1 MKMLKTL
8 GLTLAMAGLLA
19 APALATEIS
28 GTITFAGTVTLDTAS
43 AGSATQVTGWYGFG
57 GVGNPFVASV
67 GGDFD
72 TYINPGDAATLT
84 SPWFFNSGALPAL
97 WSVGGFTFD
106 LVSSAIT
113 NQNATGVTVDGYGY
127 ASGNG
132 FSASLGSWH
141 FTTQDPSA
149 GGVFSFS
156 AATGVPDG
164 GSTLILLG
172 SAILGLAV
180 VIRRRLA

>member
-1 MKMLKTL
+1 MKIFKAL
-8 GLTLAMAGLLA
+8 GLTLAIAGLLA
-19 APALATEIS
+19 VSARAVEIS
-28 GTITFAGTVTLDTAS
+28 GTITFAGTVTLDTSS
-43 AGSATQVTGWYGFG
+43 AGDATQVTGWYGFG
-57 GVGNPFVASV
+57 GIGNPFVASV

-72 TYINPGDAATLT
+72 TYINPGDLATLT
-84 SPWFFNSGALPAL
+84 SPWNFNSGAVPAL
-97 WSVGGFTFD
+97 WAVGGFTFD

-113 NQNATGVTVDGYGY
+113 SQTDTGVTVDGYGY

-141 FTTQDPSA
+141 FTTQNPSA